1 MLATVC
7 VESPDRAAEAV
18 AALLP
23 GAVVCRTGA
32 GGCSV
37 AVEDMRVL
45 FTSARVRNDQV
56 VTLPVATSC
65 SVEQVIEIACS
76 LGHHA
81 GEVAP
86 GTLEFWIDEGF
97 ALALI
102 TPGSAMAAPRLLAA

>member
-1 MLATVC
+1 MLATVY
-7 VESPDRAAEAV
+7 VESLDRAAEAV

-45 FTSARVRNDQV
+45 FTSARVRNDSV

-81 GEVAP
+81 EEVAP